1 VPCSK
6 EKKAQLIFLQAN
18 SIFSPKDQQPK
29 PNKMCHTTHPTTH
42 ACGHAR
48 TASVTVA
55 CASAFA
61 TGRKCSMPRGS
72 PQVVADSKCWK
83 CLEVQIGGSRLS
95 RFFEEN
101 LVLPE
106 TTVIT
111 GKVEEEWM
119 DVYGRERER
128 RARARMDERRQ

>member
-1 VPCSK
+1 
-6 EKKAQLIFLQAN
+6 
-18 SIFSPKDQQPK
+18 
-29 PNKMCHTTHPTTH
+29 
-42 ACGHAR
+42 
-48 TASVTVA
+48 
-55 CASAFA
+55 
-61 TGRKCSMPRGS
+61 MPRGS

-106 TTVIT
+106 
-111 GKVEEEWM
+111 KVEEEWM

>member
-1 VPCSK
+1 
-6 EKKAQLIFLQAN
+6 
-18 SIFSPKDQQPK
+18 
-29 PNKMCHTTHPTTH
+29 
-42 ACGHAR
+42 
-48 TASVTVA
+48 
-55 CASAFA
+55 
-61 TGRKCSMPRGS
+61 
-72 PQVVADSKCWK
+72 
-83 CLEVQIGGSRLS
+83 LS

-128 RARARMDERRQ
+128 RARARVDEGRE

>member
-1 VPCSK
+1 MQR
-6 EKKAQLIFLQAN
+6 A
-18 SIFSPKDQQPK
+18 
-29 PNKMCHTTHPTTH
+29 
-42 ACGHAR
+42 
-48 TASVTVA
+48 
-55 CASAFA
+55 
-61 TGRKCSMPRGS
+61 S
-72 PQVVADSKCWK
+72 PQVIADSKCWK

-95 RFFEEN
+95 RFFEDN

-128 RARARMDERRQ
+128 RARARVDEREE